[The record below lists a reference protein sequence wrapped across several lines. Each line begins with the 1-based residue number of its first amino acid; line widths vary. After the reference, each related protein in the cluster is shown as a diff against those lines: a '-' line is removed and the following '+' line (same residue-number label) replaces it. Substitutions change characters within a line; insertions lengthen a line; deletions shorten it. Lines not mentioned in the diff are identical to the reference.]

1 MAMRTKKQDL
11 GTSGRTNDP
20 ERTQAN
26 ILDVASEYFAEN
38 GLSGARI
45 DEIAERTNTS
55 KRMIY
60 YYFGSKEGLYQAVLE
75 RAYREMRRIEL
86 EIDIPNMDPVDAL
99 TQIVG
104 FTFDHQHSHPFFGRL
119 VAIENIH
126 HAKYIRRIAG
136 MREHNATIIGQLDK
150 LLRLGEAK
158 GVFRARLNPNDLHW
172 MISAFAVFNVVND
185 YTFGYLFPRSGS
197 EQETQAARREAA
209 VQAVL
214 RWVLADPAKELAPI
228 PD

>member
-1 MAMRTKKQDL
+1 MKTRKL
-11 GTSGRTNDP
+11 GSGTSGRTNDP
-20 ERTQAN
+20 ERTQAD
-26 ILDVASEYFAEN
+26 ILDVASDYFAEN

-60 YYFGSKEGLYQAVLE
+60 YYFGSKEGLYEAVLE

-86 EIDIPNMDPVDAL
+86 EIDIPNMDPVEAL
-99 TQIVG
+99 TQIAG

-126 HAKYIRRIAG
+126 HAKYIQRIAG
-136 MREHNATIIGQLDK
+136 MREHNATIIEQLEK

-158 GVFRARLNPNDLHW
+158 NAFRAGLNPNDLHW
-172 MISAFAVFNVVND
+172 IISAFAVFNVVND
-185 YTFGYLFPRSGS
+185 YTFSYLFPRGGS
-197 EQETQAARREAA
+197 KQDTHAARRETA

-214 RWVLADPAKELAPI
+214 RWALVDPAAQLDRSSAE
-228 PD
+228 